1 MRYFNAILKQKADIF
16 RRLKFVFRHG
26 SKLKRCGPSSCK
38 ICARLAMCHAYAW
51 FNSTCYHPT
60 HPPPPSGGYIPPQ
73 TPRCGSVRKW
83 RSGGR
88 EFESRSGWRVFFL
101 FPFRKLS
108 TLKKLQTIKSYGKF
122 NGHGKKARQE
132 GFHTAN
138 TGEM

>member
-1 MRYFNAILKQKADIF
+1 MDQSSRDADQAHAKYAQDLQCVTLMRGSILPVTI
-16 RRLKFVFRHG
+16 R
-26 SKLKRCGPSSCK
+26 
-38 ICARLAMCHAYAW
+38 
-51 FNSTCYHPT
+51 PT
-60 HPPPPSGGYIPPQ
+60 PPPPSGGYIPPQ